1 MSLLTRAGDLVYT
14 FRFLKMLV
22 TPFEKTKAYEL
33 GIIDQDGKR
42 IKTKPVDSADEKS
55 AYTAFHRLVFNIKR
69 LMAKAPGGGSTI
81 ASYAAA
87 LYLVKEKLELSDSSI
102 EKIMKE
108 SGVSPVDILAEDNKW
123 FQLEN
128 YQLAPGVYKLQNDK
142 IVNSSFESLCN
153 KGDKVVVG
161 ESSFPVG
168 EIHGLHIYE
177 ATHKR
182 SNQQIY
188 IAIGEIVR

>member
-22 TPFEKTKAYEL
+22 TPFENTKAYEL
-33 GIIDQDGKR
+33 GIIDKDGKR
-42 IKTKPVDSADEKS
+42 IKTKSVDSADEKS
-55 AYTAFHRLVFNIKR
+55 SYTAFHRLVFNIKR

>member
-22 TPFEKTKAYEL
+22 TPFENTKAYEL
-33 GIIDQDGKR
+33 GIIDKDGKR
-42 IKTKPVDSADEKS
+42 IKTKSVDSADEKS
-55 AYTAFHRLVFNIKR
+55 SYTAFHRLVFNIKR

-161 ESSFPVG
+161 ENSFPVG